1 MRTLNF
7 ILRARSE
14 IKTEKTVFCTIH
26 LLYFKL
32 LTTTREKCCLRPL
45 LFASSSLPASPETLL
60 PAPPPPHLMMMI
72 NASLIP
78 ARSLPLR
85 VASSDTAAPRTPVAL
100 PSTWM
105 VRVVKF
111 ALPKLLV
118 SLFLPTTPDLGLT
131 VYFIVCESAPCDRYC
146 PYGYQK
152 FDNGCPKCDCV
163 GRNFS
168 GLICGGSNF

>member
-60 PAPPPPHLMMMI
+60 PAPPPPHLMMI

-131 VYFIVCESAPCDRYC
+131 VYFIVCERSPCDRYC